1 MKLTQITNLYKFLKK
16 SKSYI
21 ISTIDSN
28 NNLNSIYSDNLD
40 NDEQAKIFNDIKEN
54 LISKL
59 GNEKYGL
66 KLEQYDNDLFN
77 AYKELEYL
85 SAKSDYYESL
95 YEYNKAVND
104 PNSGDANKLYML
116 YKQVLINQDK
126 YKKFK

>member
-85 SAKSDYYESL
+85 SVKSDYYESL

-104 PNSGDANKLYML
+104 PNSGDANRLYML